1 MKYGATPLSSGGAQF
16 RVWAP
21 RVQKLAVQMLG
32 ELFPMTR
39 EGEDFEVHIPAAQPG
54 QTYAL
59 VLDDAKERPDPVS
72 RSQPHGVHGKS
83 QIADPGAFRWSDR
96 DWKGIELEK
105 YIVYELHVGTF
116 TAEGTFEGAIS
127 RIPYLKQLGV
137 TAIELMPVA
146 EFPGPRNWGYDGVD
160 FFAPHSAYG
169 GCDGLKKL
177 VNACHE
183 AGLAVVLDVVYNH
196 VGPEGNYLAD
206 FGPYFTNHYR
216 TPWGPAINFDGP
228 GSDGVR
234 GFFID
239 NALYWLT
246 EYHMDA
252 LRLDAI
258 HSIYDFGAVHVLK
271 ELAERFHEQAARLG
285 RQAWLTAESDLNDV
299 RVIQREDGGYGL
311 DAQWHDEFHHA
322 VISLLTKS
330 DRGFLG
336 SFGRLADIQK
346 VLAEGFVYD
355 GIYSP
360 HRQRRFGSSSKDLA
374 GSKFVVFIQNHDQ
387 IANTNQGSRLS
398 ELVSLDQFK
407 LAATLLL
414 CSPYLPLLFMGEEY
428 AETAP
433 FLYFTSHL
441 DPTLAKLVTEG
452 RRKEYGEFATSFS
465 FFDPQAS
472 ETFERAKLN
481 WGLLE
486 KPQHAAILNFYS
498 ELIAL
503 RKKWPCLSNC
513 RKDLA
518 RVEIDGELLKMERGD
533 PAGSRAILI
542 CNFGATAAEV
552 RIQEAP
558 AFETNPAPAG
568 MIAGHSAIL
577 FLSHG

>member
-83 QIADPGAFRWSDR
+83 QIVDPGAFRWSDR

-169 GCDGLKKL
+169 GSDGLKKL

-336 SFGRLADIQK
+336 SFGRLANIQK

-360 HRQRRFGSSSKDLA
+360 YRQRRFGSSSKDLA

-414 CSPYLPLLFMGEEY
+414 LLALLATSVHGRGIRRNGAVPLLHQPPRPHAREAGHRR
-428 AETAP
+428 P
-433 FLYFTSHL
+433 PQGIWRVCDVRSVSSIRRRPRRSS
-441 DPTLAKLVTEG
+441 DRSSPG
-452 RRKEYGEFATSFS
+452 RCSKNRSTPRFS
-465 FFDPQAS
+465 IS
-472 ETFERAKLN
+472 TRTN
-481 WGLLE
+481 
-486 KPQHAAILNFYS
+486 
-498 ELIAL
+498 
-503 RKKWPCLSNC
+503 R
-513 RKDLA
+513 
-518 RVEIDGELLKMERGD
+518 
-533 PAGSRAILI
+533 
-542 CNFGATAAEV
+542 AAENSG
-552 RIQEAP
+552 RACPTAEKISREWKSTA
-558 AFETNPAPAG
+558 
-568 MIAGHSAIL
+568 S
-577 FLSHG
+577 